1 MTENR
6 DTDVPVFTGQLEKD
20 ADGALWAAVYR
31 DDPSC
36 PHTLLRRE
44 RVPST
49 RAGKRRVQAM
59 VMEQVD
65 LEINQLETQRRT
77 K

>member
-1 MTENR
+1 MTEDR
-6 DTDVPVFTGQLEKD
+6 STDLPVFTGQLERD

-31 DDPSC
+31 GDAVC
-36 PHTLLRRE
+36 RHTLLRRE
-44 RVPST
+44 RVRST

-65 LEINQLETQRRT
+65 LEIKARS